1 MQHNHLFLLLLLA
14 FLLAACSAAIH
25 RSVAPMLMQTFTAQ
39 AGQPTTTPHTLIL
52 ATATPTRSPTA
63 TRTATATITPT
74 ASLTPTVTA
83 TPFGGFESSG
93 FHGVQYSGSRVYL
106 LFTVPGVTEAYHLSV
121 EGHNLAC
128 APSDTY
134 ADLLVCEGTQYAP
147 SYGTLDCDFYTQTHD
162 LIYRGSYYHAV
173 PQTPTPAPPPW
184 VPIWNLSNNCPQR
197 GENVSCETEWR
208 TVGGVPCMIAS
219 CFDQCGHYYSI
230 DNCSQL
236 SGEVVFTSRHP
247 GPGWDP
253 LEALQWAP

>member
-1 MQHNHLFLLLLLA
+1 MQHKRLSLLLLLA

-25 RSVAPMLMQTFTAQ
+25 QSVAPMLAITFTAQ
-39 AGQPTTTPHTLIL
+39 AAQPTTTPHALIVR
-52 ATATPTRSPTA
+52 TATPTRPLTPTPTA
-63 TRTATATITPT
+63 SATFTAT

-83 TPFGGFESSG
+83 TPFDGFESSG
-93 FHGVQYSGSRVYL
+93 FNGVQYSGGSVYL
-106 LFTVPGVTEAYHLSV
+106 LFTVPGVTESYRLSV
-121 EGHNLAC
+121 EGQSLAC
-128 APSDTY
+128 APSDTF

-147 SYGTLDCDFYTQTHD
+147 SYGTLACAFYSESRD
-162 LIYRGSYYHAV
+162 LVYRGSYYHAV

-219 CFDQCGHYYSI
+219 CFDQCGYYYSI

-247 GPGWDP
+247 GSGWDP
-253 LEALQWAP
+253 LEALRWAP